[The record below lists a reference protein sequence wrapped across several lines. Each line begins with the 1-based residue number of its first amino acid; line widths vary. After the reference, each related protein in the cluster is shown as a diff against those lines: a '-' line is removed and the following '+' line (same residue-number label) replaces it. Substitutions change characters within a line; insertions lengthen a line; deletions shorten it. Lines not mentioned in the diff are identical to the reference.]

1 MRITRTQLRRIIKE
15 ELTHVT
21 GRRPI
26 REMHGMRHAPSP
38 IDQAVAEIESIYGA
52 DSDEL
57 AYNLSSL
64 EEELPTA
71 TREDGMVDAALI
83 RRRPARLML
92 ISLAAALGPLT
103 PDQVVDDGNE
113 TLVSAR
119 YADAVLSA
127 LRAVLPS
134 PEDY

>member
-1 MRITRTQLRRIIKE
+1 
-15 ELTHVT
+15 
-21 GRRPI
+21 
-26 REMHGMRHAPSP
+26 MHGGRHAPSP
-38 IDQAVAEIESIYGA
+38 IDQAAAEIESIYGA

-64 EEELPTA
+64 EEELSSA

-83 RRRPARLML
+83 RSRPARHMLMS
-92 ISLAAALGPLT
+92 IAAGLGPHA

-119 YADAVLSA
+119 YASAVIDAVKAS
-127 LRAVLPS
+127 LPS
-134 PEDY
+134 EEDF